1 MGKTLEITC
10 DGCGD
15 DIAYT
20 GNCVDY
26 RLVLTSE
33 AKAPWYAREGLEG
46 GAVTAMY
53 ISRPISRDHTFCNYD
68 PVLRAEEVACQAI
81 EGSIYAVQTYL
92 EDDWKSLAQYVHLRL
107 IDPSDYR
114 HLGVSVYVIRSIEN
128 YEKDI
133 QEKALMLR
141 KYLDDAAAAERGF
154 HVTQ

>member
-1 MGKTLEITC
+1 M
-10 DGCGD
+10 
-15 DIAYT
+15 
-20 GNCVDY
+20 
-26 RLVLTSE
+26 S
-33 AKAPWYAREGLEG
+33 
-46 GAVTAMY
+46 
-53 ISRPISRDHTFCNYD
+53 YD